1 MERSIRSLGSM
12 LVTESPTLKQEWND
26 QSRKRKEG
34 KSRARAFVKKDK
46 GKRIRD
52 KVGTGC
58 S

>member
-34 KSRARAFVKKDK
+34 KSRARAVAPENH
-46 GKRIRD
+46 RYRAYNPW
-52 KVGTGC
+52 
-58 S
+58 SPRLR